1 MANKLSLLVD
11 LGNSRLKWAWAE
23 NWQIVTG
30 PPLDNEHLNP
40 ATLRNLWQALP
51 KPDFLIV
58 SCVSA
63 WHFEESLH
71 QVAKALWPTINI
83 ISVTPQAHAFGVT
96 NAYPQP
102 EKLGVDRWL
111 SLIAARKVYDGA
123 VCVVDCGTAITI
135 DLLDAEGCHQG
146 GFIAPGLTLMKK
158 SLVQGTHALQFNEH
172 TQAVGPANN
181 TDAAI
186 YSGTLAACRGLIE
199 HVLSAQSQH
208 YSLILTGG
216 DAALIADH
224 LAVPSI
230 LDHDLVLRGLLTVS
244 EGIG

>member
-1 MANKLSLLVD
+1 MAHKLSLLVD

-23 NWQIVTG
+23 NRQIVTV
-30 PPLDNEHLNP
+30 PPLDNEYLNP
-40 ATLRNLWQALP
+40 ATLRNLWQPLP
-51 KPDFLIV
+51 KPDVLVV

-63 WHFEESLH
+63 WHLEESLH
-71 QVAKALWPTINI
+71 QVAKELWPTVNI
-83 ISVTPQAHAFGVT
+83 ISVTSQAYAFEVK

-111 SLIAARKVYDGA
+111 SLIAARKAYGGA

-135 DLLDAEGCHQG
+135 DLLDVEGCHQG

-158 SLVQGTHALQFNEH
+158 SLVQGTHALQFNEL

-186 YSGTLAACRGLIE
+186 YSGTLAACCGLIE
-199 HVLSAQSQH
+199 HVLFTQSQQ

-224 LAVPSI
+224 LAVPLI
-230 LDHDLVLRGLLTVS
+230 LDHDLVLRGLLRVV
-244 EGIG
+244 EGD